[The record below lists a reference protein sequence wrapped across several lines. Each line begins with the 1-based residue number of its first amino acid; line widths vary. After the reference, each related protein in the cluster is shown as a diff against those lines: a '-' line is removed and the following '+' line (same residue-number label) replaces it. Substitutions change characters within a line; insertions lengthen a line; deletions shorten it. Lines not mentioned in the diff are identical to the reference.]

1 MSWLRHFLL
10 RLVNAAW
17 PARPERELDREV
29 RAHLAL
35 LEADLVARGLLPDQ
49 AHKAAVQAIGGL
61 DQLKEQHRDARSFR
75 WVGYA
80 WRDGRDALRLIRH
93 HRRLAAAAILTIGL
107 AVGAV
112 TVVFGVFESV
122 VLRALPRPGGDRLVS
137 VAHTTANS
145 QFRGGF
151 SHRDVATA
159 LSRWPAFD
167 AVGWYEFATTTPMTL
182 AAGPQSVVTAVVSP
196 NFFSLFGVK
205 PILGRPF
212 EGGDG
217 SPDHDAVVVL
227 AHSLW
232 QQEFGADPDIVGKS
246 LRLGD
251 VLVPRGRRDAGGVQH
266 ARPVDAGVAGGRGYR
281 HAVQELNYDGFTHQV
296 IARLAP
302 GRSIKDA
309 QRILSA
315 DHQSAVLQ
323 IHATRGWGARGS
335 STRLSAISLR
345 DQFVGPAGF
354 AATLLLAVVILVLLI
369 ACVNVAMLLL
379 ARNAGRQREFAV
391 RVALGASP
399 WRLAW
404 QSWIESLFLC
414 AGGGLLAAGIAF
426 PSLRVIRDLGPTTVP
441 RLRESV
447 VDADVLVA
455 GFLAVGVAS
464 VLIGVL
470 PALRARVPSLTVA
483 MGTTRAWASSARGVL
498 RGLHLEGLLTVAQA
512 ALVLLLVA
520 VASLLLRSVT
530 KVLTIDPGFNANG
543 VLAVQLHAEKPP
555 DVDLAAARLLTD
567 QLRRIPGVQAVAA
580 ATYLKF
586 VPMQSLQVIGNSN
599 DSTPL
604 QMVAYQ
610 IASPEYFTT
619 LGIPFLAG
627 HTFPA
632 DPDGASTCVVNQA
645 LAQAAWPGQDP
656 LGQIVD
662 PGLGQCTVV
671 GVVGNARERIETE
684 PGPEIYYADSSR
696 QGSVDCLLIRV
707 SSDLPSVRSTILARI
722 KSIDPRRRVEST
734 ESVTDILF
742 TNIPT
747 PPFYALVFGWFGALA
762 FDPRRRGRA
771 RHDGAGGGSEM
782 ERNRRPADR
791 RGPACRR
798 LADDGPVR
806 REAAPGRRRHRA
818 GRRGLD
824 GPIDGQHA
832 VRPRAERSGHPRRG
846 HARGPGRG
854 PGCRCRAEP
863 PRLPHRPDG
872 PPPKRVNFGP
882 PAALGACLPAHR
894 PKS

>member
-17 PARPERELDREV
+17 PTRPERELDREV

-35 LEADLVARGLLPDQ
+35 LEADFVARGLSPGQ
-49 AHKAAVQAIGGL
+49 AQRAAAQAIGGI

-75 WVGYA
+75 WVGDA
-80 WRDGRDALRLIRH
+80 WRDASDALRLIRH

-137 VAHTTANS
+137 VAYTTATI

-159 LSRWPAFD
+159 LSRWPSFD
-167 AVGWYEFATTTPMTL
+167 AVGWYQFATTTPMTV
-182 AAGPQSVVTAVVSP
+182 AAGSESVVTAVVSP

-212 EGGDG
+212 EAGDG
-217 SPDHDAVVVL
+217 SPDHDAVVML

-246 LRLGD
+246 LRLGGVPYRVVGVMPAGFNMPVPWMQVWLPD
-251 VLVPRGRRDAGGVQH
+251 VAT
-266 ARPVDAGVAGGRGYR
+266 AR
-281 HAVQELNYDGFTHQV
+281 ELNYDGFTHQV
-296 IARLAP
+296 IARLAS

-309 QRILSA
+309 QRVLSA
-315 DHQSAVLQ
+315 DHQSAFPQ
-323 IHATRGWGARGS
+323 IHASRGWGSSGS

-391 RVALGASP
+391 RVALGARP

-414 AGGGLLAAGIAF
+414 VGGGLLAAGIAF

-447 VDADVLVA
+447 VDTDVLVA

-470 PALRARVPSLTVA
+470 PALRARVPSLAA
-483 MGTTRAWASSARGVL
+483 MGTTRAWASGARGFL

-520 VASLLLRSVT
+520 VAGLLLRSVT
-530 KVLTIDPGFNANG
+530 KVLTIDPGFHPNG
-543 VLAVQLHAEKPP
+543 VIAVQLQTEKSS
-555 DVDLAAARLLTD
+555 DVDLASVRLLAD

-580 ATYLKF
+580 AEYLKF
-586 VPMQSLQVIGNSN
+586 VPRQPVEVVGSSN
-599 DSTPL
+599 DPTPL
-604 QMVAYQ
+604 RMVAYQ

-619 LGIPFLAG
+619 LGIPFLTG

-632 DPDGASTCVVNQA
+632 DPDGASTCVVNQL
-645 LAQAAWPGQDP
+645 LAEAAWPGQDP

-671 GVVGNARERIETE
+671 GVVGNTRERIETE
-684 PGPEIYYADSSR
+684 PGPELYYPDSGR
-696 QGSVDCLLIRV
+696 HGSVDGLLIRL
-707 SSDLPSVRSTILARI
+707 SSDLPGVRSTILARI
-722 KSIDPRRRVEST
+722 KAIDPYRRIEST
-734 ESVTDILF
+734 ESVADVLF

-747 PPFYALVFGWFGALA
+747 PPFYAMVFGWFGALA
-762 FDPRRRGRA
+762 LILAAVGVHGMMGQVVARRWNEIGVRLTVGARPVDVWLMMVLFVAKLLLGGVAIGLVAAVWMARSMGSMLYDLAPSDPA
-771 RHDGAGGGSEM
+771 TLTGATLVVLLVG
-782 ERNRRPADR
+782 
-791 RGPACRR
+791 
-798 LADDGPVR
+798 
-806 REAAPGRRRHRA
+806 
-818 GRRGLD
+818 
-824 GPIDGQHA
+824 
-832 VRPRAERSGHPRRG
+832 
-846 HARGPGRG
+846 
-854 PGCRCRAEP
+854 
-863 PRLPHRPDG
+863 
-872 PPPKRVNFGP
+872 
-882 PAALGACLPAHR
+882 LGAAIVPSLRASRIDPTVLLR
-894 PKS
+894 SE